1 MRHLDSGK
9 PFDVATQQCVPLC
22 GHRDLAKPHHALLVK
37 DTAIVGCTCGLRFT
51 AEDEAA
57 RHQAAVAPKEP

>member
-9 PFDVATQQCVPLC
+9 PFDVATQQCVP
-22 GHRDLAKPHHALLVK
+22 LAKPHHALLVK